1 MTPMFGPKVYQQ
13 QLEELGIDGMEI
25 DVSTI
30 ETAMQTLNE
39 LEEYEDVLKKMRHN
53 IRMDI
58 RNIRKEYLLLLK
70 ELNPSPEENQEKSSR
85 KIQKRIKKKKAIL
98 KKRNT
103 KIRSYELIENMVDN
117 YLTQIDDA
125 RIYIRNSIERR
136 VG

>member
-1 MTPMFGPKVYQQ
+1 MFGPKVYQQ
-13 QLEELGIDGMEI
+13 QLDELGIDGMEI

-30 ETAMQTLNE
+30 EGAMHTLNE
-39 LEEYEDVLKKMRHN
+39 LEEYESILKKMRHN
-53 IRMDI
+53 IRTDI
-58 RNIRKEYLLLLK
+58 RNIRKEYLLLIK
-70 ELNPSPEENQEKSSR
+70 ELEPSPEEKQKRSAKEV
-85 KIQKRIKKKKAIL
+85 QKRIKKKKSIL

-103 KIRSYELIENMVDN
+103 RISSYELIENMVDN

>member
-1 MTPMFGPKVYQQ
+1 MFGPKVYQQ
-13 QLEELGIDGMEI
+13 QLDELGIDGMEI

-30 ETAMQTLNE
+30 EGAMHTLNE
-39 LEEYEDVLKKMRHN
+39 LEDYESILKKMRHN
-53 IRMDI
+53 IRTDI
-58 RNIRKEYLLLLK
+58 RNIRKEYLLLIK
-70 ELNPSPEENQEKSSR
+70 ELEPSPEEKQKRSAKEV
-85 KIQKRIKKKKAIL
+85 QKRIKKKKSIL

-103 KIRSYELIENMVDN
+103 RIKSYELVENMVDN

>member
-1 MTPMFGPKVYQQ
+1 MFGPKVYQE

-39 LEEYEDVLKKMRHN
+39 LEEYEDILKKMRHN

-70 ELNPSPEENQEKSSR
+70 ELNPSPEETQEQNSR
-85 KIQKRIKKKKAIL
+85 KIQKRIKKKKALL

-103 KIRSYELIENMVDN
+103 KVKSYELMENTVDN

>member
-1 MTPMFGPKVYQQ
+1 MFGPKVYQQ

-70 ELNPSPEENQEKSSR
+70 ELNPSPEENQEKISR

>member
-1 MTPMFGPKVYQQ
+1 MFGPKVYQQ

-70 ELNPSPEENQEKSSR
+70 ELNPSPEENQEKNSR
-85 KIQKRIKKKKAIL
+85 KIQKRIKKKKALL

-103 KIRSYELIENMVDN
+103 KVRSYELMENMVDN

>member
-1 MTPMFGPKVYQQ
+1 MFGPKVYQQ

-39 LEEYEDVLKKMRHN
+39 LEEYEDILKKMRHN

-85 KIQKRIKKKKAIL
+85 KIQKRIKKKKALL

-103 KIRSYELIENMVDN
+103 KVRSYELMENMVDN

>member
-1 MTPMFGPKVYQQ
+1 MFGPKVYQQ

>member
-1 MTPMFGPKVYQQ
+1 MFGPKVYQQ

-70 ELNPSPEENQEKSSR
+70 ELNPSPEEPQEKSSR
-85 KIQKRIKKKKAIL
+85 KIQKRIKKKKALL
-98 KKRNT
+98 KKKNT
-103 KIRSYELIENMVDN
+103 KVKSYELMENMVDN

>member
-1 MTPMFGPKVYQQ
+1 MFGPKVYQQ
-13 QLEELGIDGMEI
+13 QLEELEIDGMEI

-30 ETAMQTLNE
+30 EMAMQTLNE
-39 LEEYEDVLKKMRHN
+39 LEEYEDILKKMRHN

-58 RNIRKEYLLLLK
+58 RNIRKEYLSLLK
-70 ELNPSPEENQEKSSR
+70 ELNPSPGETQKKSSR
-85 KIQKRIKKKKAIL
+85 EIQKRIKKKKSIL
-98 KKRNT
+98 KKRDA
-103 KIRSYELIENMVDN
+103 KIKSYELMENMIDN